1 MGDRLFGL
9 LWPCLTICLRTDM
22 GEGNT
27 QPVSSAQEVW
37 GERATGLLPML
48 AVLLY
53 KSSLICYTICPPQ
66 NLGEVILHL
75 ICFWLYSIYSP
86 GFRSL
91 KNKINNTGINFISE
105 PKHGS
110 RGVLPYCKKTSYS
123 ISSVA
128 TLPPPPA
135 PLRVPELSRIKDRVL
150 KQEDFTGTSSWQ
162 GLACSWPGG
171 CLFVEAAAW
180 GKARVCA
187 AETLSTSVITKRIL
201 DWEKECQNIEA
212 TSSLNSNI

>member
-1 MGDRLFGL
+1 MVPEEFY
-9 LWPCLTICLRTDM
+9 LTVRK
-22 GEGNT
+22 
-27 QPVSSAQEVW
+27 Q
-37 GERATGLLPML
+37 
-48 AVLLY
+48 
-53 KSSLICYTICPPQ
+53 
-66 NLGEVILHL
+66 VILSAL
-75 ICFWLYSIYSP
+75 LQPF
-86 GFRSL
+86 
-91 KNKINNTGINFISE
+91 
-105 PKHGS
+105 
-110 RGVLPYCKKTSYS
+110 
-123 ISSVA
+123 
-128 TLPPPPA
+128 PPPPA